1 MKKGYQCDKKL
12 KIYDHISFY
21 EANLLRAKKLYI
33 PKGDKSSNGRKKLY
47 ESKSKTNV
55 NGLIK
60 KYYADIQKMKKFEQL
75 QPKIENDNEFDE
87 EMFEIKKNKL
97 KQLILNDINDINDD
111 FCDSII
117 NGMYTTENNK
127 QNLKGDRNEADYL
140 MRVNHEV
147 LSDDDLEGYYDEDD
161 NEDNNN
167 KNIESITDVNKKEEE
182 EKKKEDS
189 KSNMNISDIKEYPLL
204 TDVIVF
210 EKNDADV
217 MNLMN
222 KLSIS
227 VAYKYRDFV
236 PMSREEKEIKEE
248 EENDKMRE
256 IFQNQTDK
264 DAFIDYQSHAL
275 DTLKASNEIKENDD
289 EVKKEISV
297 KKIQNKY
304 RKHKAKETK
313 GKEKIYAGWNET
325 ETNLIS
331 VYIEKCDGDNVISI
345 YVKIYSKENMINY
358 IEVMTIPEMKKE
370 NIVDY
375 DTATKEK
382 IREDAKSIAMKL
394 LKTFERK
401 RIEERLGK
409 KEENNKE
416 EEDDYKFDDDFPI
429 HEVEED
435 DE

>member
-1 MKKGYQCDKKL
+1 MKKGYQCDRKL

-33 PKGDKSSNGRKKLY
+33 PNGDKTPNGRKKLY

-75 QPKIENDNEFDE
+75 QPKRNNDNNFDE
-87 EMFEIKKNKL
+87 EVFTIKKERL
-97 KQLILNDINDINDD
+97 KNIILNYVDDNDEDK
-111 FCDSII
+111 FCESII
-117 NGMYTTENNK
+117 NGMHTTENNI
-127 QNLKGDRNEADYL
+127 QNLKGDRNEADYA
-140 MRVNHEV
+140 MRVTHEV
-147 LSDDDLEGYYDEDD
+147 LSEDDLEEYYVDVD
-161 NEDNNN
+161 N
-167 KNIESITDVNKKEEE
+167 KNIESITDVNKKEDEHKEE
-182 EKKKEDS
+182 ISMS
-189 KSNMNISDIKEYPLL
+189 KSKMNISDIKEYPLL

-210 EKNDADV
+210 EKNDAEV

-227 VAYKYRDFV
+227 VADKYKDFV
-236 PMSREEKEIKEE
+236 PKSREEANEEE
-248 EENDKMRE
+248 EENNDKMRD

-275 DTLKASNEIKENDD
+275 DTLKESNENKENDD

-297 KKIQNKY
+297 KKIQNKF
-304 RKHKAKETK
+304 RRHKQKTK
-313 GKEKIYAGWNET
+313 GKEKIYVGWNET

-331 VYIEKCDGDNVISI
+331 VYINKCDGDNVISI
-345 YVKIYSKENMINY
+345 YVKIYSKENLINY

-370 NIVDY
+370 NIVQY
-375 DTATKEK
+375 DRATKEK
-382 IREDAKSIAMKL
+382 IKEDAKSIAMQL

-409 KEENNKE
+409 KEEEK
-416 EEDDYKFDDDFPI
+416 EDDDEYKFDEDFPI

>member
-1 MKKGYQCDKKL
+1 MKKGYQCDRKL

-21 EANLLRAKKLYI
+21 ESNLLRAKKLYI
-33 PKGDKSSNGRKKLY
+33 PNCDKTPNGRKKLY

-75 QPKIENDNEFDE
+75 QPKRNNDNNFDE
-87 EMFEIKKNKL
+87 EVFTIKKERL
-97 KQLILNDINDINDD
+97 KNIILNYVDDNDEDK
-111 FCDSII
+111 FCESII
-117 NGMYTTENNK
+117 NGMHTTENDI
-127 QNLKGDRNEADYL
+127 QNLKGDRNEADYA
-140 MRVNHEV
+140 MRVTHEV
-147 LSDDDLEGYYDEDD
+147 LSEDDLEEYYVDVD
-161 NEDNNN
+161 N
-167 KNIESITDVNKKEEE
+167 KNIESITDVNKKEEHE
-182 EKKKEDS
+182 AKKED
-189 KSNMNISDIKEYPLL
+189 KSSINEYPLL
-204 TDVIVF
+204 AETLIF
-210 EKNDADV
+210 GNNDTNA
-217 MNLMN
+217 MSKIL
-222 KLSIS
+222 LSVSDKYKEYVPIS
-227 VAYKYRDFV
+227 
-236 PMSREEKEIKEE
+236 EE
-248 EENDKMRE
+248 ESKKEDEANNDKMRD

-275 DTLKASNEIKENDD
+275 DTLKESNENKENDD

-304 RKHKAKETK
+304 RRHKKETK
-313 GKEKIYAGWNET
+313 GKEKIYVGWNET

-331 VYIEKCDGDNVISI
+331 VYINKCDGDNVISI
-345 YVKIYSKENMINY
+345 YVKIYSKENLINY

-370 NIVDY
+370 NIVQY

-382 IREDAKSIAMKL
+382 IKEDAKSIAMQL

-409 KEENNKE
+409 KEEEK
-416 EEDDYKFDDDFPI
+416 EDDDEYKFDEDFPI

>member
-1 MKKGYQCDKKL
+1 MKKGYQCDRKL

-33 PKGDKSSNGRKKLY
+33 PNCDKTPKGRKKLY

-75 QPKIENDNEFDE
+75 QPKSHNDNEFDE
-87 EMFEIKKNKL
+87 EVFEIKKERL
-97 KQLILNDINDINDD
+97 KNIILNSVDD
-111 FCDSII
+111 KDDDNFCDSII
-117 NGMYTTENNK
+117 KGMYTTENDM
-127 QNLKGDRNEADYL
+127 QNLKGDRNEADYA
-140 MRVNHEV
+140 MRVTHEM
-147 LSDDDLEGYYDEDD
+147 LSEDDLEEYYVDD
-161 NEDNNN
+161 DGNN
-167 KNIESITDVNKKEEE
+167 KNIESITDVNKKEDEHNEE
-182 EKKKEDS
+182 ISLS
-189 KSNMNISDIKEYPLL
+189 KSKMNISDIKEYPLL

-227 VAYKYRDFV
+227 VADKYKDFV
-236 PMSREEKEIKEE
+236 PQSKEEVSIEEEK
-248 EENDKMRE
+248 NDKMRD

-275 DTLKASNEIKENDD
+275 DTLKEVNENKDNDD

-304 RKHKAKETK
+304 RRHKTNEIK
-313 GKEKIYAGWNET
+313 GKEKIYVGWNET

-331 VYIEKCDGDNVISI
+331 VYIDKCDGDNVISI
-345 YVKIYSKENMINY
+345 YVKIYSRENLINY
-358 IEVMTIPEMKKE
+358 IEMMTIPEMKKE
-370 NIVDY
+370 NIVQY

-382 IREDAKSIAMKL
+382 IKEDAKSIAMQL

-409 KEENNKE
+409 KEK
-416 EEDDYKFDDDFPI
+416 EEDDDEYKFDEDFPI

>member
-1 MKKGYQCDKKL
+1 MKKGYQCDRKL

-33 PKGDKSSNGRKKLY
+33 PNCDKTPKRRKKLY

-75 QPKIENDNEFDE
+75 QPKSNNDNEFDE
-87 EMFEIKKNKL
+87 EVFAIKKERL
-97 KQLILNDINDINDD
+97 KNIILNSVDENDD
-111 FCDSII
+111 DNFCDSII
-117 NGMYTTENNK
+117 NGMYTTEK
-127 QNLKGDRNEADYL
+127 DMQNLKGDRNEADYA
-140 MRVNHEV
+140 MRVTHEM
-147 LSDDDLEGYYDEDD
+147 LSEDDLEEYYVDD
-161 NEDNNN
+161 DGNN
-167 KNIESITDVNKKEEE
+167 KNIESITDVNKKEDEHNEE
-182 EKKKEDS
+182 ISLS
-189 KSNMNISDIKEYPLL
+189 KSKMNISDIKEYPLL

-227 VAYKYRDFV
+227 VADKYKDFV
-236 PMSREEKEIKEE
+236 PQSKEEVSIEEEK
-248 EENDKMRE
+248 NDKMRD

-275 DTLKASNEIKENDD
+275 DTLKEANENKDNDD

-304 RKHKAKETK
+304 RRHKTNEIK
-313 GKEKIYAGWNET
+313 GKEKIYVGWNET

-331 VYIEKCDGDNVISI
+331 VYIDKCDGDNVISI
-345 YVKIYSKENMINY
+345 YVKIYSKENLINY
-358 IEVMTIPEMKKE
+358 IEMMTIPEMKKE
-370 NIVDY
+370 NIVQY

-382 IREDAKSIAMKL
+382 IKEDAKSIAMQL

-409 KEENNKE
+409 KEK
-416 EEDDYKFDDDFPI
+416 EEDDDEYKFD
-429 HEVEED
+429 EED

>member
-1 MKKGYQCDKKL
+1 MKKGYKCDKKL

-21 EANLLRAKKLYI
+21 ERNLLRAKKLYI
-33 PKGDKSSNGRKKLY
+33 PNGDKTPNNRKKLY

-75 QPKIENDNEFDE
+75 QPKSNNDIEFDE
-87 EMFEIKKNKL
+87 EAFEMKKEKMKSL
-97 KQLILNDINDINDD
+97 LLNDIPDNDD
-111 FCDSII
+111 ICDSII
-117 NGMYTTENNK
+117 NGMYTTENDM

-147 LSDDDLEGYYDEDD
+147 LSEDDIEGFYSEDDDNSED
-161 NEDNNN
+161 NN
-167 KNIESITDVNKKEEE
+167 KNIESITDENKKEEHKEE
-182 EKKKEDS
+182 EKKEDII
-189 KSNMNISDIKEYPLL
+189 NISDNIKEYPAL
-204 TDVIVF
+204 TEMIVF
-210 EKNDADV
+210 GKNDTEV
-217 MNLMN
+217 MNKMN
-222 KLSIS
+222 KILVS
-227 VAYKYRDFV
+227 VADKYREYV
-236 PMSREEKEIKEE
+236 PINKEEPKKEE
-248 EENDKMRE
+248 EDNNDKMRD

-275 DTLKASNEIKENDD
+275 DTLKEANENKDNDD

-304 RKHKAKETK
+304 RKHRSNETK
-313 GKEKIYAGWNET
+313 GKEKIYLGWNESN
-325 ETNLIS
+325 TNLIS
-331 VYIEKCDGDNVISI
+331 VYIDKCDGDNVISI

-358 IEVMTIPEMKKE
+358 IEVMTIPEMKKA
-370 NIVDY
+370 NIVEY
-375 DTATKEK
+375 DTATKET
-382 IREDAKSIAMKL
+382 IRKDAESIAIKL

-409 KEENNKE
+409 KEEE
-416 EEDDYKFDDDFPI
+416 EYKYDDDFPI
-429 HEVEED
+429 HEVDED

>member
-1 MKKGYQCDKKL
+1 MKKGYKCDKKL

-21 EANLLRAKKLYI
+21 ERNLLRAKKLYI
-33 PKGDKSSNGRKKLY
+33 PNGDKTPNNRKKLY

-75 QPKIENDNEFDE
+75 QPKSNNDIEFDE
-87 EMFEIKKNKL
+87 EAFEMKKEKMKSL
-97 KQLILNDINDINDD
+97 LLNDIPDNDD
-111 FCDSII
+111 ICDSII
-117 NGMYTTENNK
+117 NGMYTTENDM

-147 LSDDDLEGYYDEDD
+147 LSEDDIEGFYNKDDDNSED
-161 NEDNNN
+161 NN
-167 KNIESITDVNKKEEE
+167 KNIESITDENKKEEHKEE
-182 EKKKEDS
+182 EKKEDII
-189 KSNMNISDIKEYPLL
+189 NISDNIKEYPAL
-204 TDVIVF
+204 TEMIVF
-210 EKNDADV
+210 GKNDTEV
-217 MNLMN
+217 MNKMN
-222 KLSIS
+222 KILVS
-227 VAYKYRDFV
+227 VADKYREYV
-236 PMSREEKEIKEE
+236 PINKEEPKKEE
-248 EENDKMRE
+248 EDNNDKMRD

-275 DTLKASNEIKENDD
+275 DTLNEANENKDNDD

-304 RKHKAKETK
+304 RKHRSNETK
-313 GKEKIYAGWNET
+313 GKEKIYLGWNESN
-325 ETNLIS
+325 TNLIS
-331 VYIEKCDGDNVISI
+331 VYIDKCDGDNVISI

-358 IEVMTIPEMKKE
+358 IEVMTIPEMKKA
-370 NIVDY
+370 NIVEY
-375 DTATKEK
+375 DTATKET
-382 IREDAKSIAMKL
+382 IRKDAESIAIKL

-409 KEENNKE
+409 KEEE
-416 EEDDYKFDDDFPI
+416 EYKYDDDFPI
-429 HEVEED
+429 HEVDED